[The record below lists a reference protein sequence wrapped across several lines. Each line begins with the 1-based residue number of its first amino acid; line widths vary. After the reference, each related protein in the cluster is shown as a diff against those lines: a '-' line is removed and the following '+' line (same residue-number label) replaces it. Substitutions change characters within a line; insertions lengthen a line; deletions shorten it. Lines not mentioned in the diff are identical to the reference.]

1 MDIGG
6 AQFEAGV
13 VFGVVA
19 LLVTGTTGV
28 IAGNLV
34 HNFLHPYD
42 RVPREASRSKKQK
55 VHSRRSRPSPS
66 RARVK
71 TCTLAIYCR
80 AFPHAHHLRA
90 KLHLF
95 GGK

>member
-19 LLVTGTTGV
+19 LLVTGSTGV

-42 RVPREASRSKKQK
+42 RVPREASRPKKQE
-55 VHSRRSRPSPS
+55 VPSAAPALRPQGRGSKP
-66 RARVK
+66 A
-71 TCTLAIYCR
+71 L
-80 AFPHAHHLRA
+80 
-90 KLHLF
+90 
-95 GGK
+95 